1 MLNDA
6 WTVVSE
12 EKPCYQKLRASRCSC
27 WCSGGGRALDA
38 DVLRKFSQQYKE
50 YHNENKAV
58 NTQPPT
64 SSKYMLRLYPKTVE
78 RDAFLQA
85 AQTHYEYK

>member
-1 MLNDA
+1 MLCGA
-6 WTVVSE
+6 
-12 EKPCYQKLRASRCSC
+12 KACHRKLRASWYSC
-27 WCSGGGRALDA
+27 WPPDEERGRGA
-38 DVLRKFSQQYKE
+38 DVHRKFSQQYKE

>member
-1 MLNDA
+1 MDTTL
-6 WTVVSE
+6 
-12 EKPCYQKLRASRCSC
+12 LH
-27 WCSGGGRALDA
+27 LDA
-38 DVLRKFSQQYKE
+38 TAANTLRKFSQQYKE

-64 SSKYMLRLYPKTVE
+64 SSQYLLRLYPKTVE

-85 AQTHYEYK
+85 AETHYQYK